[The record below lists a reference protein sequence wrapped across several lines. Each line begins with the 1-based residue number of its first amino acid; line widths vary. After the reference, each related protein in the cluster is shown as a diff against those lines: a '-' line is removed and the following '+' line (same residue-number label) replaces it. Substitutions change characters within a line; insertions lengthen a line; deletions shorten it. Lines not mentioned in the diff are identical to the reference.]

1 MENMNIKKTMCNS
14 TPNGGV
20 CDRHLFL
27 GCSEIKSSISDKI
40 KLDFDEIIKKI
51 KKIDFGKIDSVV
63 AISRGG
69 IVPGALIANLLNVDF
84 HIINI
89 NFRDDCH
96 KEKYEA
102 PRLLGK
108 IDFNFI
114 NKNILLVDDV
124 SRTGKT
130 LNFAKDLL
138 KTNVKTFVINGIAD
152 YSLYNYKECLIFP
165 WN

>member
-1 MENMNIKKTMCNS
+1 MNNMNNMN
-14 TPNGGV
+14 
-20 CDRHLFL
+20 
-27 GCSEIKSSISDKI
+27 KI
-40 KLDFDEIIKKI
+40 NLDFNGIIKKI
-51 KKIDFGKIDSVV
+51 KQIDFGKVDSVV

-69 IVPGALIANLLNVDF
+69 IVPGALIANLLKVDF

-96 KEKYEA
+96 NEKYDT
-102 PRLLGK
+102 PKLLNK
-108 IDFNFI
+108 IDFDTK

-130 LNFAKDLL
+130 LNFAKELL
-138 KTNVKTFVINGIAD
+138 NTNVRTFVINGTAD
-152 YSLYNYKECLIFP
+152 YSLYDYKECLIFP